1 MIFDTH
7 AHMDDSWF
15 NEDRRELLE
24 SMKDNG
30 VETIVNIA
38 ADTKSLKSTI
48 KLVDEYDFVFGALG
62 VHPDEVYDLSEDDYR
77 WIEDNLSHPKI
88 VAVGEIGMDYHREH
102 DKNVQR
108 EAFER
113 QMDIAR
119 RNNMPIV
126 VHSRDAAND
135 TYEIMKANNAHDIGG
150 VIHCFSYEK
159 EMARQFLDMNYYIGV
174 GGVVTFKNGRKL
186 KEVVEYTPIDRIV
199 LETDAPYL
207 APVPFRG
214 KRNDSRYIKYV
225 AEEVARIK
233 NMTYDE
239 VVEVTKQ
246 NALKMYRM
254 I

>member
-15 NEDRRELLE
+15 DEDRRELLE

-135 TYEIMKANNAHDIGG
+135 TYEIMKANNARDIGG

>member
-15 NEDRRELLE
+15 DEDRRELLE

-62 VHPDEVYDLSEDDYR
+62 VHPDEVYEMSEDDYK

-119 RNNMPIV
+119 RNDMPIV

-135 TYEIMKANNAHDIGG
+135 TYEIMKANNAQDLGG

-246 NALKMYRM
+246 NALKMYR
-254 I
+254 IK

>member
-15 NEDRRELLE
+15 DDDRRELLE

-48 KLVDEYDFVFGALG
+48 QLVDEYDFVFGALG
-62 VHPDEVYDLSEDDYR
+62 IHPDEVGDLNEEIYK
-77 WIEDNLSHPKI
+77 WIEENLSHPKI

-102 DKNVQR
+102 DKNMQR

-119 RNNMPIV
+119 RHDMPIV

-135 TYEIMKANNAHDIGG
+135 TYEIMKANNAQGIGG

-186 KEVVEYTPIDRIV
+186 KEVVEYTPLDRIV

-207 APVPFRG
+207 APTPFRG
-214 KRNDSRYIKYV
+214 QRNDSTYIKYV
-225 AEEVARIK
+225 AEEIARIK
-233 NMTYDE
+233 NISFDE
-239 VVEVTKQ
+239 VVETTKQ
-246 NALKMYRM
+246 NALKMYKM
-254 I
+254 K

>member
-15 NEDRRELLE
+15 DEDRRELLE

>member
-15 NEDRRELLE
+15 DDDRRELLE

-48 KLVDEYDFVFGALG
+48 QLVDEYDFVFGALG
-62 VHPDEVYDLSEDDYR
+62 IHPDEVGDLNEEIYK
-77 WIEDNLSHPKI
+77 WIEENLSHPKI

-102 DKNVQR
+102 DKNMQR

-119 RNNMPIV
+119 RHDIPIV

-135 TYEIMKANNAHDIGG
+135 TYEIMKANNAQEIGG

-186 KEVVEYTPIDRIV
+186 KEVVEYTPLDRIV

-207 APVPFRG
+207 APTPFRG
-214 KRNDSRYIKYV
+214 QRNDSTYIKYV
-225 AEEVARIK
+225 AEEIARIK
-233 NMTYDE
+233 NISFDE
-239 VVEVTKQ
+239 VVETTKQ
-246 NALKMYRM
+246 NALKMYKM
-254 I
+254 K

>member
-15 NEDRRELLE
+15 DDDRRELLE

-48 KLVDEYDFVFGALG
+48 QLVDEYDFVFGALG
-62 VHPDEVYDLSEDDYR
+62 IHPDEVGDLNEEIYK
-77 WIEDNLSHPKI
+77 WIEENLSHSKI

-102 DKNVQR
+102 DKNMQR

-119 RNNMPIV
+119 RHDMPIV

-135 TYEIMKANNAHDIGG
+135 TYEIMKANNAQEIGG

-186 KEVVEYTPIDRIV
+186 KEVVEYTPLDRIV

-207 APVPFRG
+207 APTPFRG
-214 KRNDSRYIKYV
+214 QRNDSTYIKYV
-225 AEEVARIK
+225 AEEIARIK
-233 NMTYDE
+233 NISFDE
-239 VVEVTKQ
+239 VVETTKQ
-246 NALKMYRM
+246 NALKMYKM
-254 I
+254 K

>member
-15 NEDRRELLE
+15 DDDRRELLE
-24 SMKDNG
+24 SMNDNG

-62 VHPDEVYDLSEDDYR
+62 VHPDEVYDLSEDDYK

-88 VAVGEIGMDYHREH
+88 IAVGEIGMDYHREH

-119 RNNMPIV
+119 RNDMPIV

-135 TYEIMKANNAHDIGG
+135 TYEIMKANNAHDLGG

>member
-15 NEDRRELLE
+15 DEDRRELLE

-62 VHPDEVYDLSEDDYR
+62 VHPDEVYDLSEDDYK